1 MRRLPSARRFNVH
14 EYHRMA
20 AAGILTED
28 DPVELI
34 EGEIVEMPPM
44 GSTHAACIVRLNRH
58 LVPQVGSQMDV
69 RVQLPVRLDEHS
81 EPEPDVALVRRRAD
95 SYDTAHPGP
104 DDVLLVI
111 EVAETTIRFDRSVK
125 AAVYARA
132 AIPEYWLIDLRRQQV
147 EVSREPDGGRYRTV
161 QVFRRGERLRLASV
175 PQVDLPVDAIL
186 GD

>member
-1 MRRLPSARRFNVH
+1 MRRLPSGRRFNVH

-44 GSTHAACIVRLNRH
+44 GSSHAAYIVRLNRH
-58 LVPQVGSQMDV
+58 LVPQVGNQVDV
-69 RVQLPVRLDEHS
+69 RVQLPVRLSQHS
-81 EPEPDVALVRRRAD
+81 EPEPDIALVQRQAD
-95 SYDTAHPGP
+95 SYATAHAGP
-104 DDVLLVI
+104 DDILLVI

-132 AIPEYWLIDLRRQQV
+132 GIPEYWLFDVRRQQV
-147 EVSREPDGGRYRTV
+147 QVSREPAEGRYRTV
-161 QVFRRGERLRLASV
+161 QVFRRGERLRLPSV
-175 PQVDLPVDAIL
+175 PAVDLPVDAVL